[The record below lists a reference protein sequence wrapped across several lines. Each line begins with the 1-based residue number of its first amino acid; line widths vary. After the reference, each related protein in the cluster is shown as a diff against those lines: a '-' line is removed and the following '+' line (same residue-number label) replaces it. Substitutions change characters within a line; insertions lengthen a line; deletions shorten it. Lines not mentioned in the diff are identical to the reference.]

1 MCPIL
6 YFLFS
11 RTPIKC
17 LLDIDIIPWIPK
29 VLLLIFSVVYF
40 LSFSDWIISIDL
52 PSCLLNIFSYTISIM
67 LLSQHSENFIFDTV
81 FFNFR
86 LWSCFI
92 FIAFLSCRF
101 LITHFFFNMTST
113 VYDQFSQLSSVV
125 YDSLRP
131 HGLQHARPP
140 CPSPTLRAYSSWC
153 PLNWRCHPTISSSVI
168 PFSSRLQSFPASGSF
183 PISRFFT
190 SGGQSIR
197 VSASASALPMNIQ
210 DWFPLGWTGCISLLS
225 KGLSRVF
232 YNTTVQKHQFFST

>member
-1 MCPIL
+1 LCPIL

-101 LITHFFFNMTST
+101 LITNFFFNITSIVMISSVSSAQSCMTLWDPMDYSMPGLP
-113 VYDQFSQLSSVV
+113 FHHQLSELTQADVHWIEDAIQPSH
-125 YDSLRP
+125 SLSSP
-131 HGLQHARPP
+131 SPLAFNLSQHQDLFQWVGSSHQVAKVLEFQLQHQ
-140 CPSPTLRAYSSWC
+140 
-153 PLNWRCHPTISSSVI
+153 
-168 PFSSRLQSFPASGSF
+168 PFQWIFRTDFL
-183 PISRFFT
+183 
-190 SGGQSIR
+190 
-197 VSASASALPMNIQ
+197 
-210 DWFPLGWTGCISLLS
+210 
-225 KGLSRVF
+225 
-232 YNTTVQKHQFFST
+232 